1 MDTKSGSSFGPFLET
16 LKSRQAARTEVARE
30 ARRTLLTTLAKTGP
44 SPIEKLRHHSQMR
57 FETFADILKDLK
69 GAELIR
75 IDAESGEEIVSLTDK
90 GEQFSSLDW

>member
-30 ARRTLLTTLAKTGP
+30 ARRTFLTILAKTGP
-44 SPIEKLRHHSQMR
+44 ASIEKLQHQSQMR
-57 FETFADILKDLK
+57 FEAFADTLKDLK
-69 GAELIR
+69 KADLIR
-75 IDAESGEEIVSLTDK
+75 IDAESGEEIVSLTEK